1 MKNIY
6 LIVAPSGA
14 GKTTIT
20 ELLGTKYGFKSIQ
33 SYTTRPPRF
42 EGETGHIFISNED
55 LDKLTDIVAFT
66 EFAGNRYCATAQQV
80 EENDLYV
87 IDPKGV
93 EYFKESYK
101 GSKQIKIVYIESDL
115 TTRYERMKK
124 RAEDNGSAYSEAVDH
139 SLKRITNDVSEFY
152 DYRHH
157 TAQVDYIL
165 QNGADTDINTAVND
179 LYSYIISCEQPSEDK
194 QQEVRV

>member
-93 EYFKESYK
+93 EYFKRSYK
-101 GSKQIKIVYIESDL
+101 GSKQIKIIYIESDL

-124 RAEDNGSAYSEAVDH
+124 RAEDNGAAYLKAVDY
-139 SLKRITNDVSEFY
+139 SLKRITNDVNEFY
-152 DYRHH
+152 DYIHH
-157 TAQVDYIL
+157 IAQVDHIL
-165 QNGADTDINTAVND
+165 QNGADTDINTAVNE
-179 LYSYIISCEQPSEDK
+179 LYSYIVSCEQPSEEE
-194 QQEVRV
+194 QEVIV